1 MLARRHP
8 VADRPDSLRA
18 AVGASRSELKWMTR
32 INMIVYRFMGF
43 FLVLSRMTI
52 STTSSLGSVETYI
65 RSLPQGRA
73 LIPYG
78 G

>member
-1 MLARRHP
+1 
-8 VADRPDSLRA
+8 
-18 AVGASRSELKWMTR
+18 MTR